1 MARTPISPSLYADVF
16 EDDKRGAAI
25 LDELIAVYGS
35 NPYVKG
41 GADAARQTD
50 FNAGTLEVV
59 QFILRKINRAH
70 GVNDDVHETTT
81 DTE

>member
-1 MARTPISPSLYADVF
+1 MAKEPVSPKLYADIF

-25 LDELIAVYGS
+25 LEELIAVHGD

-41 GADAARQTD
+41 GVDAARQTD
-50 FNAGTLEVV
+50 FNAGKLEVI

-70 GVNDDVHETTT
+70 GVNDDVQE
-81 DTE
+81 